1 MSDATRELAMFPL
14 GSVLFPG
21 MPLPLRV
28 FEPRYVAMLS
38 SVLGETERE
47 FGVVLIE
54 RGSEVGGG
62 DVRFGV
68 GTVARIASV
77 EITEGSIVL
86 LATGAARFE
95 VVRWLADDPFPR
107 AQVREFAALEL
118 DAPAVSGLAA
128 AEAVVRA
135 TIARASE
142 FVELPWSA
150 DIALSDEVAERIWQ
164 VAGIAPL
171 GSLDQ
176 FELLRCRTATELLAR
191 LVEETEAADVRFT
204 ARWWTTVRTTA
215 TSVTL
220 AAPAPTSQA
229 SPRGVMRAGPDPGPL
244 CLLRTRWGSGNLHR
258 ASPTGRSMC
267 AGSGPVPV
275 QGQVPLKVPSATT
288 CNDATRVTRV
298 PLARCRLQQSL
309 RCAAVQLAVCSGWSR
324 CVIET
329 RDRVPAPTN
338 MDVAFEGGRI

>member
-1 MSDATRELAMFPL
+1 MSGTTRELAMFPL

-95 VVRWLADDPFPR
+95 VVAWLADDPFPR
-107 AQVREFAALEL
+107 AQVRELDALEL
-118 DAPAVSGLAA
+118 DPPTVTALAA
-128 AEAVVRA
+128 AEALVRA
-135 TIARASE
+135 TITRASE
-142 FVELPWSA
+142 FVEPPWPA
-150 DIALSDEVAERIWQ
+150 DIALSEEPAERIWQ
-164 VAGIAPL
+164 VAAIAPL

-176 FELLRCRTATELLAR
+176 FALLSSRTATELLAR
-191 LVEETEAADVRFT
+191 LVEETQAADARFT
-204 ARWWTTVRTTA
+204 ARWADDRPDDGD
-215 TSVTL
+215 L
-220 AAPAPTSQA
+220 PA
-229 SPRGVMRAGPDPGPL
+229 
-244 CLLRTRWGSGNLHR
+244 
-258 ASPTGRSMC
+258 
-267 AGSGPVPV
+267 
-275 QGQVPLKVPSATT
+275 
-288 CNDATRVTRV
+288 
-298 PLARCRLQQSL
+298 
-309 RCAAVQLAVCSGWSR
+309 
-324 CVIET
+324 
-329 RDRVPAPTN
+329 
-338 MDVAFEGGRI
+338 

>member
-14 GSVLFPG
+14 GSVRFPG

-38 SVLGETERE
+38 SVVGETERE

-95 VVRWLADDPFPR
+95 VLRGLADDPFPR
-107 AQVREFAALEL
+107 AQVRELDALEL
-118 DAPAVSGLAA
+118 DAPTVSALAA
-128 AEAVVRA
+128 AEALVRA
-135 TIARASE
+135 TITRASE

-150 DIALSDEVAERIWQ
+150 
-164 VAGIAPL
+164 PL

-176 FELLRCRTATELLAR
+176 FALLCSRTATELLAR
-191 LVEETEAADVRFT
+191 LVEETQAADARFT
-204 ARWWTTVRTTA
+204 ARWA
-215 TSVTL
+215 D
-220 AAPAPTSQA
+220 
-229 SPRGVMRAGPDPGPL
+229 DPQDDGDLP
-244 CLLRTRWGSGNLHR
+244 
-258 ASPTGRSMC
+258 
-267 AGSGPVPV
+267 
-275 QGQVPLKVPSATT
+275 Q
-288 CNDATRVTRV
+288 
-298 PLARCRLQQSL
+298 
-309 RCAAVQLAVCSGWSR
+309 
-324 CVIET
+324 
-329 RDRVPAPTN
+329 
-338 MDVAFEGGRI
+338 

>member
-38 SVLGETERE
+38 SVLGQTVRE

-68 GTVARIASV
+68 GTVARIATV
-77 EITEGSIVL
+77 EITQGSIVL

-95 VVRWLADDPFPR
+95 VVRWLGDDPFPR
-107 AQVREFAALEL
+107 ALVRELDALEL
-118 DAPAVSGLAA
+118 DPPAVSELSA
-128 AEAVVRA
+128 AEALVRS

-142 FVELPWSA
+142 FVEISWPA
-150 DIALSDEVAERIWQ
+150 DIALSDESAERIWQ

-176 FELLRCRTATELLAR
+176 FALLSAKTATELLAR
-191 LVEETEAADVRFT
+191 LVEETQAADARLT
-204 ARWWTTVRTTA
+204 ARWED
-215 TSVTL
+215 
-220 AAPAPTSQA
+220 
-229 SPRGVMRAGPDPGPL
+229 DPQDDGDLP
-244 CLLRTRWGSGNLHR
+244 
-258 ASPTGRSMC
+258 
-267 AGSGPVPV
+267 
-275 QGQVPLKVPSATT
+275 
-288 CNDATRVTRV
+288 
-298 PLARCRLQQSL
+298 
-309 RCAAVQLAVCSGWSR
+309 
-324 CVIET
+324 E
-329 RDRVPAPTN
+329 
-338 MDVAFEGGRI
+338 